1 MYNLKES
8 KIYYDVK
15 NNKPNAGFRKGVVFA
30 VYKNR
35 TAGNF
40 EGVKLFTDKVEADK
54 YRREHFNH
62 KVETLFYNPT

>member
-8 KIYYDVK
+8 KLYYEVK
-15 NNKPNAGFRKGVVFA
+15 NNLPNARFRKGLVFA

-35 TAGNF
+35 TAGIF
-40 EGVKLFTDKVEADK
+40 EGVKLFTDKIEADK
-54 YRREHFNH
+54 YKKEHFNH